1 MTDLDH
7 RVARI
12 KGDDDACFA
21 CGAGNPIGLQIGGFE
36 STGEVVSAQFT
47 PRAEYRGF
55 EDVLHGGI
63 IATALD
69 EMLSWTAILLERVMV
84 VTAKLE
90 LRYAKPAPVAATYRL
105 TGALEERRGRRLLM
119 RGECR
124 TVPDTVVASASG
136 LFLVVPG
143 SDDPVLAST
152 T

>member
-1 MTDLDH
+1 MTTPAS
-7 RVARI
+7 RVAPATR
-12 KGDDDACFA
+12 
-21 CGAGNPIGLQIGGFE
+21 IGLQIGGFE
-36 STGEVVSAQFT
+36 STGGVVSAQFT

-69 EMLSWTAILLERVMV
+69 EMLSWTAILLERVVV

-90 LRYAKPAPVAATYRL
+90 LRYAKPAPVPATYRL